1 MTFAIITRDKNDHTA
16 VREAF
21 QNEHRRYLAKHKD
34 ILLAAGA
41 MLNDNETGA
50 HGGVLLVE
58 VNSREQVEEFVAND
72 PFQREGL
79 FGELLIT
86 KWRKAFFDFDCL
98 VPLD

>member
-1 MTFAIITRDKNDHTA
+1 MTFAIITRDKKDHAA

-21 QNEHRRYLAKHKD
+21 QNEHRRYLAEHKD
-34 ILLAAGA
+34 ILPAAGA
-41 MLNDNETGA
+41 MLNDDESGA
-50 HGGVLLVE
+50 LGGVLLVKAD
-58 VNSREQVEEFVAND
+58 SKEQVEEFVAND

-86 KWRKAFFDFDCL
+86 RWRKAFFDFECL

>member
-1 MTFAIITRDKNDHTA
+1 
-16 VREAF
+16 
-21 QNEHRRYLAKHKD
+21 
-34 ILLAAGA
+34 

-58 VNSREQVEEFVAND
+58 ANSRKQVEEFVAND

>member
-1 MTFAIITRDKNDHTA
+1 MTFAIITRDKKDSSA
-16 VREAF
+16 IRENH
-21 QNEHRRYLAKHKD
+21 QDEHRRYLARHKHM
-34 ILLAAGA
+34 LLAAGA
-41 MLNDNETGA
+41 MLDDDETGA

-58 VNSREQVEEFVAND
+58 ADSSEQVEEFVAND

-86 KWRKAFFDFDCL
+86 RWRKAFFNFECL